1 MKILITGASGFLGK
15 NLTEFLID
23 KGHTITVL
31 GRDEG
36 KLKNVFFGRPVIIK
50 ITDYS
55 LESLKSL
62 TQDQEIIIHL
72 ASKLMNRE
80 THPLKIS
87 DFQDNIQIVENLII
101 ACSENNVKKFI
112 NTSSISVYPRKNQV
126 HEKQESLP
134 WNIYGV
140 SKANVDIY
148 LNYIKNKVQTHIV
161 SLRLARLYGYGER
174 EGLVFTDFVSKALNK
189 ETLTIS
195 GEGKSTIEYI
205 YIKDVVDAIYAFIE
219 DNKCQGI
226 YNVGS
231 GKAFTILEIAT
242 SINEVF
248 ENQENIQFVNDCK
261 EEIMGSVM
269 DITKIKSD
277 LNWAPQWNLTK
288 SLNDIKIKIK
298 NEKK

>member
-36 KLKNVFFGRPVIIK
+36 KLKNVFFGGPVIIK

-80 THPLKIS
+80 THPFKIS
-87 DFQDNIQIVENLII
+87 DFHDNIQIVENLII

-126 HEKQESLP
+126 HEEQESLP

-205 YIKDVVDAIYAFIE
+205 YIKDVVDAIYAFVE

-277 LNWAPQWNLTK
+277 LNWVPQWNLTK